1 MNQYLKS
8 QEKNQKIIDDIFG
21 FIDNKENNIQKYL
34 LDNKI
39 IEEEKIEDN
48 NNGNNND
55 ESNEID
61 DLFSEEEEEEN
72 EENNDVV
79 NTEEKKEKTDNNN
92 NKEIKKEE
100 TYEIK
105 ESINEDN
112 FVIINKNNLKKNSL
126 SANLSKKRPEID
138 NIINTP
144 EFNLDKTNKNL
155 DNNINNNINTNNYQ
169 NTKLILIEQTENL
182 TFTQKKD
189 KKELKQYLNNKTYNN
204 DINNIEG
211 DTEKEKNNNKPIIY
225 DITEFHNLNNLSK
238 EFQKIKISCLFFD
251 EKYIYIGDITGNL
264 LLYNLKE
271 EILLKQFNN
280 PFPNFNKTKLSIKS
294 IYSDENYIITGY
306 EKGKLALYAKNE
318 KNILKTKL
326 YESFNDITNED
337 IIETKIYSKK
347 KNVIVIYFSDNK
359 ENIHLIKIK
368 KNKIFK
374 NKIYGNIITKAKDTN
389 KLEPFYH
396 IEINPF

>member
-1 MNQYLKS
+1 MK
-8 QEKNQKIIDDIFG
+8 
-21 FIDNKENNIQKYL
+21 
-34 LDNKI
+34 
-39 IEEEKIEDN
+39 
-48 NNGNNND
+48 
-55 ESNEID
+55 
-61 DLFSEEEEEEN
+61 
-72 EENNDVV
+72 
-79 NTEEKKEKTDNNN
+79 
-92 NKEIKKEE
+92 
-100 TYEIK
+100 
-105 ESINEDN
+105 
-112 FVIINKNNLKKNSL
+112 
-126 SANLSKKRPEID
+126 
-138 NIINTP
+138 
-144 EFNLDKTNKNL
+144 
-155 DNNINNNINTNNYQ
+155 
-169 NTKLILIEQTENL
+169 
-182 TFTQKKD
+182 KKD
-189 KKELKQYLNNKTYNN
+189 KNELKQYLNNKTYNN

-280 PFPNFNKTKLSIKS
+280 PFPNFNKIKLSIKS

-347 KNVIVIYFSDNK
+347 KM
-359 ENIHLIKIK
+359 L
-368 KNKIFK
+368 
-374 NKIYGNIITKAKDTN
+374 
-389 KLEPFYH
+389 
-396 IEINPF
+396 